1 MSVIG
6 LNDVLNSSY
15 KEQVRGKLK
24 SSVIHHLNHKLKSD
38 SFPQGTHRVNEG
50 QLSVKQC
57 FKTLKP
63 QVIEVSYTQM

>member
-1 MSVIG
+1 MIYHQYQLKPNSFPHRTHRVNKGQMSVIG

-38 SFPQGTHRVNEG
+38 KSQG
-50 QLSVKQC
+50 
-57 FKTLKP
+57 
-63 QVIEVSYTQM
+63 